1 MVPPLRRPSYS
12 TSGYSL
18 GSRRSLRPPR
28 RSGRRRFYRI
38 FVILL
43 PFALLGTRELTLKP
57 SGRDLPSVTI
67 TTPAPSVKPLQ
78 ARVVPR
84 PTPRFSPGP
93 IHSNAPLS
101 LSRDW
106 LRRHPPAQPPAI
118 DGRAAIVIDLDRRQI
133 LYEQSATT
141 RYPVG
146 SLAKLMTGM
155 VADDIA
161 PPGLMVTVPQGAT
174 GAALDR
180 QGLSAGEQLSVHD
193 LLTGLLLVSA
203 NDAAETLARG
213 MVARARFIELMNQ
226 KASLMRLRDSAFIDP
241 GGVDDGA
248 SFSSAQDM
256 AVILATLLRDY
267 PDLRQILGTRQVQLV
282 GAGHKP
288 YDLINADR
296 LLWTYPGA
304 IGGKPAYSGAAG
316 YCLAAA
322 ATRQGRTVLAVVLG
336 SDQHFTDA
344 GALLD
349 FGFRHLSS

>member
-1 MVPPLRRPSYS
+1 
-12 TSGYSL
+12 
-18 GSRRSLRPPR
+18 
-28 RSGRRRFYRI
+28 
-38 FVILL
+38 
-43 PFALLGTRELTLKP
+43 
-57 SGRDLPSVTI
+57 
-67 TTPAPSVKPLQ
+67 
-78 ARVVPR
+78 
-84 PTPRFSPGP
+84 
-93 IHSNAPLS
+93 

-106 LRRHPPAQPPAI
+106 LRRYPPAQPPAI